1 MLPQKGLLKN
11 NLAYNLKDNLNLTKI
26 DNDEIFLVHRL
37 MFAIISVDNLIELL
51 EARTPF
57 QGNVRVKEL
66 IASLNITSCINL
78 KPVML

>member
-1 MLPQKGLLKN
+1 
-11 NLAYNLKDNLNLTKI
+11 
-26 DNDEIFLVHRL
+26 
-37 MFAIISVDNLIELL
+37 MFAIISMDNLIELL

-78 KPVML
+78 KPI